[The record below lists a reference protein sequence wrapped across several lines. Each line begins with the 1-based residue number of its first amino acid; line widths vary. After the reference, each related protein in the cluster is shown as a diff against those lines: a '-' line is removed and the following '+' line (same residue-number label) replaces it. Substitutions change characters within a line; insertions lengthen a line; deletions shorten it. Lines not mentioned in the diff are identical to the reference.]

1 MKILLGD
8 FSAKLGT
15 EGIFKPTSGNDSLQ
29 KESNDNGVRIINFAA
44 SKNPVVNGKMFPH

>member
-8 FSAKLGT
+8 FSTKLGI

-29 KESNDNGVRIINFAA
+29 KGSNDNGVRIINFGA
-44 SKNPVVNGKMFPH
+44 SKNPVVNANMFTH